1 MATTANININV
12 NSKQAQDNVNK
23 LSNSINSA
31 SQMSANLKVELRQIT
46 KELQNLE
53 PGSARFQE
61 LSARAGQL
69 RDTIQDTNS
78 VINATAGNVTENLGR
93 ALTNTIQIGVAGFQ
107 SLMSLQTLFGSENE
121 ELNKSLAKFSAL
133 LNLSQAIETFG
144 GLGDRITEIKAG
156 IQGLTVATRAQ
167 TVATEVDVVA
177 TEGAVIATT
186 AWGTAM
192 KALPIIAI
200 VAAIGALVYGIY
212 QYASANSDAAK
223 KEKESEKQRELL
235 EKRTKALT
243 KAQDEDRQK
252 VAESSV
258 DYFNLIQRLRETNA
272 GSKEREKLIKQIN
285 SEYGT
290 TLKNLKD
297 ETAFQTQLNLS
308 VKEYIAL
315 QVLKVRQESNKKNEE
330 KAIKNLVAAQQELN
344 KFNRE
349 YAGMTD
355 QQKSDYDIRTYGVE
369 VYRDSLIK
377 LNMELDNAQTR
388 AEKYAINNNRLQTEI
403 DKLKVTFPD
412 LTDKVKDNNKS
423 TSDANKVNEKYAE
436 LLEKVQ
442 SELSRQAQAEQEL
455 QKAKD
460 SRIKNVEEREIKS
473 LKNQFGEERQKI
485 IDGAIQREIDA
496 FEEKFK
502 EEGKTEEEA
511 RKGIE
516 AIRLK
521 YNEDLNKEEKDKA
534 IARENLQKILLD
546 KEKELLTAKQ
556 AYLDEDIKNIQEKY
570 DRQEEITI
578 NSTKLIQDQIQLMD
592 LEFQKEQ
599 EIREI
604 TNGVETEEKKQ
615 EAIIEVRKKYL
626 DKEIELIKQSAEDQ
640 RTALRLVKDQQLDND
655 ELTAEQR
662 TEIEEKY
669 NQDVLKLNQD
679 TQTKIQEA
687 IDGTKTTQE
696 TALEGLTK
704 TIDKIS
710 QYVDKIAEIWSQV
723 GDIISQRN
731 EQRFEAQSKQIDN
744 LYDKE
749 KEALEGQLENQ
760 LITREQYDDKIK
772 QLDQQRAEEEKQLA
786 MKKFQEQKKLQIVNA
801 VIQGAQSVLAAYSS
815 GASVPII
822 GPVTTGP
829 AYAAIAAAFAAI
841 QIAAIA
847 NQQFTAAEGGIVPG
861 MGPGNIDSV
870 PSLLAPGEFV
880 INSQSAKM
888 YPELLSNINER
899 GGGKKLVP
907 DLPPSNAQGVPATVF
922 QQDRAQQPI
931 KAYVVET
938 DISDSQKRVNR
949 IKRSVEF

>member
-23 LSNSINSA
+23 LSNSINGA

-53 PGSARFQE
+53 PGSARFNE

-78 VINATAGNVTENLGR
+78 VINATAGNVTENFGK

-107 SLMSLQTLFGSENE
+107 SLMALQTLFGSENE
-121 ELNKSLAKFSAL
+121 ELNKSLQKFSAL

-167 TVATEVDVVA
+167 TVATEVDAVA
-177 TEGAVIATT
+177 TEGAAIATT

-200 VAAIGALVYGIY
+200 VAALGSLIYGLY
-212 QYASANSDAAK
+212 KYSTASEEAAK
-223 KEKESEKQRELL
+223 EEEKRKKQREATIKL
-235 EKRTKALT
+235 
-243 KAQDEDRQK
+243 QK
-252 VAESSV
+252 ESIEYVGKESTQ
-258 DYFNLIQRLRETNA
+258 FTSLIYQLKSTNA
-272 GSKEREKLIKQIN
+272 NSERRKELIKDIN
-285 SEYGT
+285 KQYGT
-290 TLKNLKD
+290 TLKNLSD
-297 ETAFQTQLNLS
+297 ENEFQEQLNQSVADYITLQYNRFKLEKNSAYIESQNEKRFKAEQERNKILKEAQDLVDKKIRKSVDDALS
-308 VKEYIAL
+308 YL
-315 QVLKVRQESNKKNEE
+315 Q
-330 KAIKNLVAAQQELN
+330 
-344 KFNRE
+344 FDRE
-349 YAGMTD
+349 RLA
-355 QQKSDYDIRTYGVE
+355 
-369 VYRDSLIK
+369 
-377 LNMELDNAQTR
+377 ELDKTIKDVDKSLLGLGLRREQLIAV
-388 AEKYAINNNRLQTEI
+388 E
-403 DKLKVTFPD
+403 DKLTLGGKRYVEQTDKSTDSTKD
-412 LTDKVKDNNKS
+412 LTEE
-423 TSDANKVNEKYAE
+423 TEKYAE
-436 LLEKVQ
+436 LLAKIQ
-442 SELSRQAQAEQEL
+442 NELSRQVQAEQEL
-455 QKAKD
+455 EKAKTN
-460 SRIKNVEEREIKS
+460 RIKNVEQKEIK
-473 LKNQFGEERQKI
+473 LLEQQYGEERQKI
-485 IDGAIQREIDA
+485 IDGATQREIAA
-496 FEEKFK
+496 FEDKFK
-502 EEGKTEEEA
+502 KEGKTREEYD
-511 RKGIE
+511 KGI
-516 AIRLK
+516 ADI
-521 YNEDLNKEEKDKA
+521 KA
-534 IARENLQKILLD
+534 KADGNLLD
-546 KEKELLTAKQ
+546 SEKKLLEQKKI
-556 AYLDEDIKNIQEKY
+556 YLDEDIKNIQKKY
-570 DRQEEITI
+570 DYQEQITI

-640 RTALRLVKDQQLDND
+640 RTALRLVKDQQLDNE
-655 ELTAEQR
+655 ELTSEQR
-662 TEIEEKY
+662 AEIETKY

-696 TALEGLTK
+696 TALEGLNK

-749 KEALEGQLENQ
+749 KEALEGQLENG
-760 LITREQYDDKIK
+760 LISREQYDNKIK
-772 QLDQQRAEEEKQLA
+772 ELDQQRAEEEKQLA
-786 MKKFQEQKKLQIVNA
+786 MKKFQEQKKLQITNA

-815 GASVPII
+815 GASVPLI
-822 GPVTTGP
+822 GPITTGP

-880 INSQSAKM
+880 INSQSAQM
-888 YPELLSNINER
+888 YPQLLSNINER

>member
-1 MATTANININV
+1 MTTANININV

-23 LSNSINSA
+23 LSSSINGA

-107 SLMSLQTLFGSENE
+107 SLMALQTLFGSENE

-423 TSDANKVNEKYAE
+423 TSDANDLNEKYAD
-436 LLEKVQ
+436 LLEKIQ

-455 QKAKD
+455 EKAKN
-460 SRIKNVEEREIKS
+460 SRIKNVEEREIK
-473 LKNQFGEERQKI
+473 LLEQQYGEERQKI
-485 IDGAIQREIDA
+485 IDGAIQREIEA
-496 FEEKFK
+496 FDEKFK
-502 EEGKTEEEA
+502 KEGKTREEYD
-511 RKGIE
+511 KGI
-516 AIRLK
+516 ADI
-521 YNEDLNKEEKDKA
+521 KA
-534 IARENLQKILLD
+534 KADGNLLD
-546 KEKELLTAKQ
+546 SEKKLLEQKKI
-556 AYLDEDIKNIQEKY
+556 YLDEDIKNIQEKY

-615 EAIIEVRKKYL
+615 EAILEVKKKYL
-626 DKEIELIKQSAEDQ
+626 DREIELIKKSAEDQ
-640 RTALRLVKDQQLDND
+640 RTALRLAKDQQLDNE

-687 IDGTKTTQE
+687 QDETKENQESALDGLGDLID
-696 TALEGLTK
+696 
-704 TIDKIS
+704 TISK
-710 QYVDKIAEIWSQV
+710 YVDKIAEIWSQA
-723 GDIISQRN
+723 GDLIAQRN
-731 EQRFEAQSKQIDN
+731 EERFEAQSQQIDN
-744 LYDKE
+744 LYNKE
-749 KEALEGQLENQ
+749 KEALDGQLENE
-760 LITREQYDDKIK
+760 LISREQYDNKIK
-772 QLDQQRAEEEKQLA
+772 ELDQQRAEEEKQLA
-786 MKKFQEQKKLQIVNA
+786 MKKFNEQKKLQIVNA
-801 VIQGAQSVLAAYSS
+801 TIQGTQAVLAAYSS
-815 GASVPII
+815 GAATPII
-822 GPVTTGP
+822 GVATGP
-829 AYAAIAAAFAAI
+829 IYAAIAAAFAAA
-841 QIAAIA
+841 QVAAIA
-847 NQQFTAAEGGIVPG
+847 NQTFTAAEGGIVPG

-922 QQDRAQQPI
+922 QQDRTQQPI